1 MESKQAA
8 KNQSSTMQ
16 MKTTLTS
23 LLICLSFFAS
33 SQDGVRLYI
42 EKPNVFSRET
52 IIAFAEG
59 ATDEADNCCDAFLLG
74 GIINNIYTYNG
85 TTAYVINTFAP
96 LTDDKEIQLGLTINP
111 DTGLF
116 ILGINGWYGDTL
128 QARLIDNL
136 VPGIHEFPYTFQAPA
151 SNNRFKILFEYPMRV
166 EVFSGCDK
174 GLITIDN
181 DDEGVEYILIYG
193 GDTIS
198 YPSIIDTIQDLN
210 AGTYTLIA
218 GSGES
223 YTFGLQSTPIES
235 SLYVSADY
243 VWIVDS
249 WVEFILTC
257 FEPLTQVEWNFGD
270 GVTQIGDFNPVHQY
284 TAPGIYT
291 ATVTLTATNG
301 CQKTLERLITVVNV
315 TGIPTIEKTRI
326 VKVDDRKWTI
336 DGKQIE

>member
-1 MESKQAA
+1 
-8 KNQSSTMQ
+8 
-16 MKTTLTS
+16 MKHTLTLLLLCIS
-23 LLICLSFFAS
+23 LFAN
-33 SQDGVRLYI
+33 SQDGVRVYI
-42 EKPNVFSRET
+42 EKPNLLYKNT
-52 IIAFAEG
+52 AIIFAEG
-59 ATDEADNCCDAFLLG
+59 ATDGADNCCDAFLLG

-96 LTDDKEIQLGLTINP
+96 LTDDKEIQLGMTINP

-116 ILGINGWYGDTL
+116 ILGIDAWYGDTIHAQL
-128 QARLIDNL
+128 LDNL
-136 VPGIHEFPYTFQAPA
+136 VPGIHEFPYVCQAPT
-151 SNNRFKILFEYPMRV
+151 SNNRFKILFEYPMCV
-166 EVFSGCDK
+166 EVFSGCDN

-181 DDEGVEYILIYG
+181 DDEGVEYMLIYG

-198 YPSIIDTIQDLN
+198 YPSIIDTIQNLN
-210 AGTYTLIA
+210 EGTYTIIS

-223 YTFGLQSTPIES
+223 YTFGLQSTAIEA

-249 WVEFILTC
+249 WVEFVLTC
-257 FEPLTQVEWNFGD
+257 IEPLTQVEWNFGD

-291 ATVTLTATNG
+291 ATVTLTSTNG
-301 CQKTLERLITVVNV
+301 CQKVIPRLITVVNV
-315 TGIPTIEKTRI
+315 MSIPTIERTRI